1 MASGICVFAEHWNQ
15 ELSPAFFELI
25 TAAWELKEKNA
36 GTDTSASGCGAAG
49 GFGDSDE
56 GTAD

>member
-25 TAAWELKEKNA
+25 TAAWELKE
-36 GTDTSASGCGAAG
+36 
-49 GFGDSDE
+49 
-56 GTAD
+56 